1 VPVGIRSGGVRRF
14 RFAFEC
20 CNVIFCRRGGVR
32 SVLLAGHSGQ
42 NRVFGQPR
50 HDNARGNGCLRAV
63 ELPEE
68 APEQFRAF
76 RQFQIRP
83 EEGAPVHKP
92 PFAHEEEPEGKS
104 AFGWGHA
111 RHIHVAAFRQDHALA
126 FHRALDGLDLI
137 PEHGGLFVIHGLGR
151 VLHGVAQ
158 HIEQFTGAPGEEQFH
173 AVYEGGVFFNGD
185 VFRARRETLP
195 YMVVEA
201 GPDAVFKGPVH
212 AAPQGEDP
220 VDTLPCLAG
229 RLSRGEGAEIAGV
242 VAPGL
247 THDLKARIG
256 GVLGDAEQD
265 ILLVVA
271 QDDIVVRAVFLDEA
285 GFEEQRFLFR
295 GGGKRLQRG
304 GVPDH
309 GDRFRGQ
316 GRSVPEIGKDALAEV
331 SGLAH
336 IDDPSLRVLID
347 IDAGRGRKS

>member
-1 VPVGIRSGGVRRF
+1 MPVGIRSGGVRRF

-42 NRVFGQPR
+42 NRVCGQPR

-92 PFAHEEEPEGKS
+92 PFAHEEEPEGKA
-104 AFGWGHA
+104 AFGRGHA

-151 VLHGVAQ
+151 VRHGVAQ
-158 HIEQFTGAPGEEQFH
+158 RIEQFTGAPGEEQFH

-195 YMVVEA
+195 DMMVEA
-201 GPDAVFKGPVH
+201 GPDAVFEGPVH
-212 AAPQGEDP
+212 AAP
-220 VDTLPCLAG
+220 
-229 RLSRGEGAEIAGV
+229 
-242 VAPGL
+242 
-247 THDLKARIG
+247 
-256 GVLGDAEQD
+256 
-265 ILLVVA
+265 
-271 QDDIVVRAVFLDEA
+271 
-285 GFEEQRFLFR
+285 
-295 GGGKRLQRG
+295 
-304 GVPDH
+304 
-309 GDRFRGQ
+309 
-316 GRSVPEIGKDALAEV
+316 
-331 SGLAH
+331 
-336 IDDPSLRVLID
+336 
-347 IDAGRGRKS
+347 